1 VLKPLRPKHGH
12 LLIAVAFL
20 LLANGCGG
28 GAVAPSTVTNSVAST
43 AAAVPWTPA
52 DATLAYQPSTIKT
65 ENAKQGTSDWILTKH
80 AAGAISGYAS
90 ATSVNRGDTIKLFAN
105 APAGATYSID
115 VFRMGWYGGLG
126 ARRMTPTIYRTATVQ
141 SVPAPDPSTGVV
153 DCNWTDPYILQI
165 PYNSVDSSDWA
176 SGVYLAKLSLADGRG
191 SYIIFIV
198 RDDRRRSD
206 LLFQSSTLTYQAYN
220 NWGGPNFY
228 TAADGSRA
236 VLVSFNRPYM
246 RGDGSGD
253 FFYWEFNAIRF
264 LEREGY
270 DVAYVDDL
278 ATHEFPGRLLDS
290 PALLVGGHSEY
301 WTWQMRDAVE
311 FARDHQVN
319 LVFLGANVSYWQ
331 VRLQPSPVT
340 AVADRIVVGYK
351 YTAATADPVMLD
363 ADPNN
368 DYLMTGNF
376 LAQPVNRPE
385 AAMVGVAFFS
395 SGVDTDLVIDDASS
409 PIFANSGLTTG
420 SVVRGLVGYEVDRI
434 TADSPRNIL
443 RLGYSPIPL
452 SNTVSG
458 DPHACMTMYSASSG
472 AEVFAAGTMQLSWA
486 LDDFPGDPPE
496 FNHDARSNPAV
507 QQLVRNLLN
516 RSIQH

>member
-1 VLKPLRPKHGH
+1 
-12 LLIAVAFL
+12 
-20 LLANGCGG
+20 
-28 GAVAPSTVTNSVAST
+28 
-43 AAAVPWTPA
+43 
-52 DATLAYQPSTIKT
+52 
-65 ENAKQGTSDWILTKH
+65 
-80 AAGAISGYAS
+80 
-90 ATSVNRGDTIKLFAN
+90 
-105 APAGATYSID
+105 
-115 VFRMGWYGGLG
+115 
-126 ARRMTPTIYRTATVQ
+126 
-141 SVPAPDPSTGVV
+141 
-153 DCNWTDPYILQI
+153 
-165 PYNSVDSSDWA
+165 
-176 SGVYLAKLSLADGRG
+176 
-191 SYIIFIV
+191 
-198 RDDRRRSD
+198 
-206 LLFQSSTLTYQAYN
+206 
-220 NWGGPNFY
+220 
-228 TAADGSRA
+228 
-236 VLVSFNRPYM
+236 
-246 RGDGSGD
+246 
-253 FFYWEFNAIRF
+253 
-264 LEREGY
+264 
-270 DVAYVDDL
+270 
-278 ATHEFPGRLLDS
+278 
-290 PALLVGGHSEY
+290 
-301 WTWQMRDAVE
+301 
-311 FARDHQVN
+311 
-319 LVFLGANVSYWQ
+319 
-331 VRLQPSPVT
+331 
-340 AVADRIVVGYK
+340 VADRIVVGYK